1 MSQLEPAPA
10 GLQRLFGGRQA
21 ERRRAAA
28 ALRDS
33 QDTVQ
38 ALLDAT
44 TETALLIDL
53 EGAIIALNQVACER
67 LRRLSPVA
75 VGHDCDDLIGLNVF
89 DLFPE
94 ELRARRKARNDEVIA
109 SAKPARFED
118 EREGQWMDNS
128 IYPVKDASGRVVRLA
143 IFSYDITARKK
154 AEQDLERALTAERER
169 ARRDA
174 LTGVLNHGAIVHELQ
189 HLLETPTFDA
199 THVVVVIDLDGLKA
213 INDTHGHQAGDAA
226 LVAVADCLRVDDAI
240 VGRYGGDEF
249 VAILAHAGRDE
260 GHAYIDAVRG
270 GLDETLIDLGSDT
283 PPIAI
288 AASIGISVY
297 PQEAIALRSLIELAD
312 SRMYAAKR
320 QRPSIRPLR
329 AA

>member
-1 MSQLEPAPA
+1 M
-10 GLQRLFGGRQA
+10 
-21 ERRRAAA
+21 
-28 ALRDS
+28 
-33 QDTVQ
+33 
-38 ALLDAT
+38 
-44 TETALLIDL
+44 
-53 EGAIIALNQVACER
+53 
-67 LRRLSPVA
+67 
-75 VGHDCDDLIGLNVF
+75 
-89 DLFPE
+89 
-94 ELRARRKARNDEVIA
+94 
-109 SAKPARFED
+109 
-118 EREGQWMDNS
+118 
-128 IYPVKDASGRVVRLA
+128 
-143 IFSYDITARKK
+143 
-154 AEQDLERALTAERER
+154 
-169 ARRDA
+169 
-174 LTGVLNHGAIVHELQ
+174 HELQ